1 MAVVT
6 PLAGQILAGPDP
18 DLRAAQRPVSR
29 SRPARDACVIGY
41 GASRRTGAI
50 TGIRDHLQ
58 DMQPE
63 RAAGR
68 LIRMKNELR
77 IAAGLVLAVA
87 LAGCGA
93 TSPQPRPVTA
103 HGVALREP
111 LVSPRPYGA
120 ADTAFG
126 LDALGAWCRADP
138 QANLV
143 LSPSSLASG
152 LGMAYLGARGATA
165 RAMDGVLHLPAASGQ
180 ALEAGL
186 QARSAALRG
195 LDSPGVTVDASD
207 QVWTDPSLT
216 TLRSYLNAVATG
228 YDAGVAQVPLLHS
241 PDQAAQQIDR
251 AIATATRGLIPQLLA
266 PGSLQDIGWV
276 LTDAL
281 YLKAA
286 WATPFQASKT
296 EPGPFTTAAGRQVSA
311 QFMNGGPYVA
321 ASADGWTAVWLP
333 YGNGRLAMM
342 ALLPPAGP
350 GGCAMPT
357 AAQLGT
363 LTTRLV
369 AGGTAGPAL
378 SPDISLPKV
387 NLQDKVSLN
396 ALLTGLGM
404 GVAFTSDADFS
415 GLSQQACCIGL
426 VEHAATL
433 QVGEKGTVASAATAV
448 GIAVSAARAGS
459 PPVTFDRPYLMV
471 VTDRTTG
478 EPLFMARVADPTQ
491 P

>member
-1 MAVVT
+1 
-6 PLAGQILAGPDP
+6 
-18 DLRAAQRPVSR
+18 
-29 SRPARDACVIGY
+29 
-41 GASRRTGAI
+41 
-50 TGIRDHLQ
+50 
-58 DMQPE
+58 MQPE

-68 LIRMKNELR
+68 LMRMKNELR
-77 IAAGLVLAVA
+77 VVLALALAGCA
-87 LAGCGA
+87 LAGCG
-93 TSPQPRPVTA
+93 TTPPPQPVMA

-165 RAMDGVLHLPAASGQ
+165 RAMDEVLRLPAASGQ

-195 LDSPGVTVDASD
+195 LDGPGVTVNAAD

-241 PDQAAQQIDR
+241 PEQAAQQIDR
-251 AIATATRGLIPQLLA
+251 AIATATHGLIPQLLA
-266 PGSLQDIGWV
+266 PGSLQDIGWM

-286 WATPFQASKT
+286 WATPFQASDT

-311 QFMNGGPYVA
+311 QFMNGGPYVS
-321 ASADGWTAVWLP
+321 ASTSGWTAVWLP
-333 YGNGRLAMM
+333 YGDGRLAMM
-342 ALLPPAGP
+342 ALLPPPGP
-350 GGCAMPT
+350 GGCALPT

-363 LTTRLV
+363 LTTRLA
-369 AGGTAGPAL
+369 AGGTAQGSGTL
-378 SPDISLPKV
+378 LTRDISLPKANLRDTV
-387 NLQDKVSLN
+387 NLN

-404 GVAFTSDADFS
+404 GVAFTSDADFA
-415 GLSQQACCIGL
+415 GLSPQACCIGV

-448 GIAVSAARAGS
+448 GIAASAAQAGP
-459 PPVTFDRPYLMV
+459 PPVVFDRPYLMV

-478 EPLFMARVADPTQ
+478 EPLFMARVTDPTQ

>member
-1 MAVVT
+1 
-6 PLAGQILAGPDP
+6 
-18 DLRAAQRPVSR
+18 
-29 SRPARDACVIGY
+29 
-41 GASRRTGAI
+41 
-50 TGIRDHLQ
+50 
-58 DMQPE
+58 MQPE

-68 LIRMKNELR
+68 LMRMKNELR

-87 LAGCGA
+87 LAGCAA
-93 TSPQPRPVTA
+93 TSPPPPRPVMA

-152 LGMAYLGARGATA
+152 LGMAYLGARGGTA
-165 RAMDGVLHLPAASGQ
+165 RAMDGVLHLPAAGGQ

-195 LDSPGVTVDASD
+195 LDGPGVTVDASD

-241 PDQAAQQIDR
+241 PDQAAQQIDG
-251 AIATATRGLIPQLLA
+251 AIATATHGLIPQLLA
-266 PGSLQDIGWV
+266 PGSLQDTGWV

-286 WATPFQASKT
+286 WATPFQAAAT
-296 EPGPFTTAAGRQVSA
+296 GPGPFTTGSGRQVSA
-311 QFMNGGPYVA
+311 QFMNGGPYVS
-321 ASADGWTAVWLP
+321 ASAGGWSAVWLS
-333 YGNGRLAMM
+333 YRDGRLAMM
-342 ALLPPAGP
+342 ALLPPAGR
-350 GGCAMPT
+350 GGCALPT
-357 AAQLGT
+357 AAQLGS
-363 LTTRLV
+363 LTTSL
-369 AGGTAGPAL
+369 AGGGTAQGSGPPL
-378 SPDISLPKV
+378 TRDISLPKV
-387 NLQDKVSLN
+387 NLQDTVSLN
-396 ALLTGLGM
+396 ALLTELGM
-404 GVAFTSDADFS
+404 GVAFTSDADFA
-415 GLSQQACCIGL
+415 GLSPQACCIGM

-448 GIAVSAARAGS
+448 GIAASAARAGA
-459 PPVTFDRPYLMV
+459 PPLTFDRPYLMV

-478 EPLFMARVADPTQ
+478 EPLFMARVTDPTQ

>member
-1 MAVVT
+1 
-6 PLAGQILAGPDP
+6 
-18 DLRAAQRPVSR
+18 
-29 SRPARDACVIGY
+29 
-41 GASRRTGAI
+41 
-50 TGIRDHLQ
+50 
-58 DMQPE
+58 MQPE
-63 RAAGR
+63 RTAGR
-68 LIRMKNELR
+68 LMRMKNELR

-87 LAGCGA
+87 LAGCGT
-93 TSPQPRPVTA
+93 TSPQPQPVMA

-138 QANLV
+138 RANLV

-165 RAMDGVLHLPAASGQ
+165 RAMDGVLHLPAAGGQ
-180 ALEAGL
+180 ALAAGL

-195 LDSPGVTVDASD
+195 LDGPGVTVNASD
-207 QVWTDPSLT
+207 QVWADPSLI

-228 YDAGVAQVPLLHS
+228 YDAGVAKVPLLHR
-241 PDQAAQQIDR
+241 PGQATQEIDQ
-251 AIATATRGLIPQLLA
+251 AIATATHGLIPQLLA

-281 YLKAA
+281 YLKAS
-286 WATPFQASKT
+286 WATPFQASET
-296 EPGPFTTAAGRQVSA
+296 GPGPFTTAAGHQVSA
-311 QFMNGGPYVA
+311 QFMNGGPYAA
-321 ASADGWTAVWLP
+321 ASVGGWTAVWLP
-333 YGNGRLAMM
+333 YGDGRLAMM
-342 ALLPPAGP
+342 ALLPPAGRS
-350 GGCAMPT
+350 GCALPT
-357 AAQLGT
+357 AAQLGA
-363 LTTRLV
+363 LTTRL
-369 AGGTAGPAL
+369 APGGTDQGSGPL
-378 SPDISLPKV
+378 LTRDISLPKV
-387 NLQDKVSLN
+387 NLQDQVSMEP
-396 ALLTGLGM
+396 LLTGLGM
-404 GVAFTSDADFS
+404 GAAFTPAADFV
-415 GLSQQACCIGL
+415 GLSPQACCIGV

-448 GIAVSAARAGS
+448 GIVASAARAGA

-478 EPLFMARVADPTQ
+478 EPVFMARVTDPTQ

>member
-1 MAVVT
+1 M
-6 PLAGQILAGPDP
+6 
-18 DLRAAQRPVSR
+18 
-29 SRPARDACVIGY
+29 
-41 GASRRTGAI
+41 
-50 TGIRDHLQ
+50 
-58 DMQPE
+58 
-63 RAAGR
+63 
-68 LIRMKNELR
+68 RMKNELR
-77 IAAGLVLAVA
+77 VVLSLALAGCA
-87 LAGCGA
+87 LAGCG
-93 TSPQPRPVTA
+93 TTPQPRPVMA
-103 HGVALREP
+103 HGVVLHEP

-165 RAMDGVLHLPAASGQ
+165 RAMDEVLHLPAASGQ

-195 LDSPGVTVDASD
+195 LDGPGVTVNAAD

-251 AIATATRGLIPQLLA
+251 AVASATHGLIPQLLA

-286 WATPFQASKT
+286 WATPFQASRT
-296 EPGPFTTAAGRQVSA
+296 GPGPFTTAAGRQVSV
-311 QFMNGGPYVA
+311 QFMNGGPYA
-321 ASADGWTAVWLP
+321 SASADGWTAVWLL
-333 YGNGRLAMM
+333 YGDGRLAMM
-342 ALLPPAGP
+342 ALLPPASP
-350 GGCAMPT
+350 GGCTMPT

-363 LTTRLV
+363 LTTKLA
-369 AGGTAGPAL
+369 AGGTAGPVL
-378 SPDISLPKV
+378 SPEISLPKV
-387 NLQDKVSLN
+387 NLRDTVNLN

-404 GVAFTSDADFS
+404 GVAFTSDADFA
-415 GLSQQACCIGL
+415 GLSPQVCCIGV

-448 GIAVSAARAGS
+448 GIAASAAQAGP
-459 PPVTFDRPYLMV
+459 PPVVFDRPYLMV
-471 VTDRTTG
+471 VTDRMTG
-478 EPLFMARVADPTQ
+478 EPLFMARVTDPTQ

>member
-1 MAVVT
+1 
-6 PLAGQILAGPDP
+6 
-18 DLRAAQRPVSR
+18 
-29 SRPARDACVIGY
+29 
-41 GASRRTGAI
+41 
-50 TGIRDHLQ
+50 
-58 DMQPE
+58 MQPE

-68 LIRMKNELR
+68 LMRMKNELR
-77 IAAGLVLAVA
+77 IAAGLVVAVA

-93 TSPQPRPVTA
+93 TSPQPRPVIA

-165 RAMDGVLHLPAASGQ
+165 GAMEKVLHLPAASGQ

-186 QARSAALRG
+186 RARSAALRG
-195 LDSPGVTVDASD
+195 LDGPGVTVNAAD

-241 PDQAAQQIDR
+241 PDQAAQQIDM
-251 AIATATRGLIPQLLA
+251 AIASATHGLIRQLLA

-286 WATPFQASKT
+286 WATPFQASQT
-296 EPGPFTTAAGRQVSA
+296 GPGPFTTAAGRQVSA
-311 QFMNGGPYVA
+311 QFMNGGPY
-321 ASADGWTAVWLP
+321 ASASASGWTAVWLP
-333 YGNGRLAMM
+333 YGDGRLAMM
-342 ALLPPAGP
+342 ALLPPASP
-350 GGCAMPT
+350 GGCALPT

-363 LTTRLV
+363 LTTKLA
-369 AGGTAGPAL
+369 AGGMAQGAGAL
-378 SPDISLPKV
+378 LTRDISLPKV
-387 NLQDKVSLN
+387 NLQDNVSMMS
-396 ALLTGLGM
+396 LLTGLGM
-404 GVAFTSDADFS
+404 GVAFTSDADFA
-415 GLSQQACCIGL
+415 GLSPQACCIGV

-448 GIAVSAARAGS
+448 GSVASAAQAGP
-459 PPVTFDRPYLMV
+459 PPVVFDRPYLMV
-471 VTDRTTG
+471 VTDRMTG
-478 EPLFMARVADPTQ
+478 EPLIMARVTDPTQ

>member
-1 MAVVT
+1 
-6 PLAGQILAGPDP
+6 
-18 DLRAAQRPVSR
+18 
-29 SRPARDACVIGY
+29 
-41 GASRRTGAI
+41 
-50 TGIRDHLQ
+50 
-58 DMQPE
+58 MQPE

-68 LIRMKNELR
+68 LMRMKNELR
-77 IAAGLVLAVA
+77 VAAGLVLAVA

-93 TSPQPRPVTA
+93 ASPQPRPVMA

-126 LDALGAWCRADP
+126 LDALGAWCRVDP

-195 LDSPGVTVDASD
+195 LDGAGVTVNAAD
-207 QVWTDPSLT
+207 QVWADPSLI
-216 TLRSYLNAVATG
+216 TLRSYLDSVATG
-228 YDAGVAQVPLLHS
+228 YDAGVAQVPLLRS
-241 PDQAAQQIDR
+241 PDQAVQEIDR
-251 AIATATRGLIPQLLA
+251 AIAAATHGLIPQLL
-266 PGSLQDIGWV
+266 PSGSLPDIGWV

-286 WATPFQASKT
+286 WATPFQASQT
-296 EPGPFTTAAGRQVSA
+296 GPGPFTTAAGRQVSG
-311 QFMNGGPYVA
+311 QFMNGGPYA
-321 ASADGWTAVWLP
+321 TASASGWTAVWLP
-333 YGNGRLAMM
+333 YGDGRLAMM
-342 ALLPPAGP
+342 ALLPSAG
-350 GGCAMPT
+350 GAGCALPT
-357 AAQLGT
+357 AAQLGS
-363 LTTRLV
+363 LTTRLA
-369 AGGTAGPAL
+369 AGGTDQGSGPL
-378 SPDISLPKV
+378 RTRDISLPKV
-387 NLQDKVSLN
+387 NLQDKVSMKS
-396 ALLTGLGM
+396 LLTELGM
-404 GVAFTSDADFS
+404 GVAFTAAADFA
-415 GLSQQACCIGL
+415 GLSPQACCIGV

-433 QVGEKGTVASAATAV
+433 QVGEQGTVASAATAV
-448 GIAVSAARAGS
+448 GSVASAAQAGP
-459 PPVTFDRPYLMV
+459 PPVVFDRPYLMV

-478 EPLFMARVADPTQ
+478 EPLFMARVTDPTQ